1 MVLQFQ
7 TRHVT
12 QKNML
17 ENVEI
22 KSEFE
27 KFETAGNRLQ
37 CHQIVAPLC
46 GQFLIYYC
54 VFFPVNCNKKRME
67 LNNLQQY

>member
-17 ENVEI
+17 ENLEI

-27 KFETAGNRLQ
+27 KFETADNRLQ

-46 GQFLIYYC
+46 GQFL
-54 VFFPVNCNKKRME
+54 NKKFSSFNKILTRIRK
-67 LNNLQQY
+67 

>member
-17 ENVEI
+17 ENLEI

-27 KFETAGNRLQ
+27 KFETADHRLQ
-37 CHQIVAPLC
+37 GRP
-46 GQFLIYYC
+46 
-54 VFFPVNCNKKRME
+54 
-67 LNNLQQY
+67 